1 MSKTPTSIGDESLSG
16 RTTPTASDL
25 PPRTVRALYS
35 FNGHTEYHEL
45 TFEEGEL
52 LTVVR
57 ERIADGWWVCEKDG
71 VQGLVPESYIAYG
84 ADFDLEARPPS
95 PTFSLAPSM
104 LSSTGTATSTM
115 GMSRSATS
123 TSTASSIPPS
133 IRNQLLVKR
142 QLNRF
147 SRFVTSGV
155 EEFILYGG
163 RRTVPPANNMAA
175 LQHIHEEED
184 GNGGGVAG
192 NGIDNNDNTDGN
204 GVPSES
210 DKHYIE
216 SGPAWRHKAP
226 EFCVRVHDPEKRA
239 KMAGMQEY
247 TVYQVTSEFA
257 QGVSVTVERR
267 FSQFQWLHRRLEIKF
282 SALILPPLPEKQFS
296 GRFNEEFIER
306 RRRALERFMNR
317 LARHPVVR
325 YSDLLTHFLN
335 CTDDS
340 EWRRQEKKF
349 EADRVVGHSFFQ
361 HVYHPEFNVDDDGD
375 VETLER
381 FHAHTRAIDRYL
393 PSIAEAAQ
401 GYKDFYTEAKNHYKR
416 LGLGILRLIT
426 GTETEGYEP
435 VNDEG
440 IWCWRDGCHEC
451 LCLTKSLQ
459 SAAELMQD
467 TCELREQHVQES
479 LTPWLESIRTY
490 SGTSIAQAPLVEMH
504 IGAHKKYQE
513 VLGEGFAEDGTLERP
528 EDFDAED
535 IKSRCE
541 TVYNVT
547 LAEVDRYHDE
557 RARDFRDFAVN
568 FLDNEIGHYEK
579 MLEKLRQAR
588 ALFDEPTYSEQAESP
603 RQPTRFAKELEE
615 LPLTRPTSVA
625 SVTSVVG
632 GMVDGVGS
640 VGSFLKSKARG
651 SYVGGSM
658 FSDWGWGARRTSAG

>member
-1 MSKTPTSIGDESLSG
+1 MTSTPTTPTAADESTSG
-16 RTTPTASDL
+16 RTTPTAPEL

-35 FNGHTEYHEL
+35 FNGHSEYHEL

-57 ERIADGWWVCEKDG
+57 ERVADGWWVCEKDG
-71 VQGLVPESYIAYG
+71 VQGLVPESYITYG
-84 ADFDLEARPPS
+84 ADFEFQPRSPS
-95 PTFSLAPSM
+95 PTHSVSPSTM
-104 LSSTGTATSTM
+104 STGTGTTASIM

-123 TSTASSIPPS
+123 TSTSSSIPPS
-133 IRNQLLVKR
+133 VRNQLLVKR

-163 RRTVPPANNMAA
+163 RRNPPPTSNMAA
-175 LQHIHEEED
+175 LQHIHEEDD
-184 GNGGGVAG
+184 GNGGSAYGDGANG
-192 NGIDNNDNTDGN
+192 NGQ
-204 GVPSES
+204 PSES

-216 SGPAWRHKAP
+216 NGPAWRHKAP
-226 EFCVRVHDPEKRA
+226 EFRVRVHDPEKRA

-247 TVYQVTSEFA
+247 TIYQVTSEFA

-267 FSQFQWLHRRLEIKF
+267 FSQFQWLHRLLELKF
-282 SALILPPLPEKQFS
+282 SALILPSLPEKQFS

-306 RRRALERFMNR
+306 RRRALERFINR

-325 YSDLLTHFLN
+325 YSDLLTHFLS
-335 CTDDS
+335 CTDES
-340 EWRRQEKKF
+340 EWRREEKRF
-349 EADRVVGHSFFQ
+349 EADRVMGHTFFQ

-381 FHAHTRAIDRYL
+381 FHAHARAIDRYL
-393 PSIAEAAQ
+393 PSVIEAGQGYRDVCAEARNQ
-401 GYKDFYTEAKNHYKR
+401 YQR

-426 GTETEGYEP
+426 GTEAEGYEP

-440 IWCWRDGCHEC
+440 VWCWRDGCTEC

-459 SAAELMQD
+459 SAAELMQE
-467 TCELREQHVQES
+467 TCDLREQHIQQR
-479 LTPWLESIRTY
+479 LTPWLEHIRAY

-504 IGAHKKYQE
+504 IGAHRKYQE

-557 RARDFRDFAVN
+557 KTRDFRDFA
-568 FLDNEIGHYEK
+568 
-579 MLEKLRQAR
+579 MLEKLREAR
-588 ALFDEPTYSEQAESP
+588 ALFDEPTYSQQAETP
-603 RQPTRFAKELEE
+603 RQPTRLAKELEE
-615 LPLTRPTSVA
+615 LPSTRPASVA

-632 GMVDGVGS
+632 GVVDGVGS